1 MKAQTVVVQF
11 VIFFVL
17 SISILGALGYFFKL
31 QSDLF
36 REDVA
41 SGHRKLVNS
50 YVSAI
55 AINLLAECK
64 ICDYAALS
72 FKLQNMTGGYYTEI
86 SFSNNQSS
94 VITQPGGVADK
105 SSLHN
110 LNYTLL
116 FNGFS
121 YSIKPITLTLEKD
134 KNILGVS

>member
-1 MKAQTVVVQF
+1 MKAQTVVIQF

-17 SISILGALGYFFKL
+17 SLSILSALGYFFKF

-41 SGHRKLVNS
+41 SGYRKLVNS
-50 YVSAI
+50 YISSI
-55 AINLLAECK
+55 AINLLDECK
-64 ICDYAALS
+64 VCDYATLS

-94 VITQPGGVADK
+94 VITQPGGVTEI

-110 LNYTLL
+110 LNSTLL

-121 YSIKPITLTLEKD
+121 YSIKTITLTLEKD
-134 KNILGVS
+134 KNILGIS